1 MIFTIFQ
8 MSVFYIYTMEKSQ
21 KRYFTIVELF
31 AILAVLVVL
40 ISLLQP
46 SLQNTLKSAK
56 GMICENNLKNMAVA
70 MAAYTHDFNRFTP
83 YFNYKVS
90 KGPGN
95 SVTWDDLLG
104 QGYDGRNLSPEQMDA
119 PYLPLDSED
128 KTSNAYLCPLDNEGW
143 RTEPT
148 GIGSLD
154 NPKTFAQ
161 TRTYSINGFSSSG
174 SKPDSQRLGITGNDS
189 GKPWSLP
196 TTNLILPHQT
206 IVITERPGLG
216 FTGGGW
222 NRLVINIDWQDG
234 IIMENIFGLAPLIN
248 KRYHNN
254 GYMYLM
260 ADGHVE
266 NLTPEDTMGPSGTFA
281 SPKGLWSRLSDD

>member
-1 MIFTIFQ
+1 MRI
-8 MSVFYIYTMEKSQ
+8 SNY
-21 KRYFTIVELF
+21 RLFTIVELF
-31 AILAVLVVL
+31 VTLAVMVIL

-46 SLQNTLKSAK
+46 SLQNALKTAK
-56 GMICENNLKNMAVA
+56 GVMCENNLKNMGVA

-83 YFNYKVS
+83 YYNYKVS

-119 PYLPLDSED
+119 PYLPLDSVE
-128 KTSNAYLCPLDNEGW
+128 KTSNAYLCPLDNDGW

-148 GIGSLD
+148 GIAGLD
-154 NPKTFAQ
+154 QPKTYAQ
-161 TRTYSINGFSSSG
+161 ARTYAINGFASNG
-174 SKPDSQRLGITGNDS
+174 AQPESQRLGITGRDTS
-189 GKPWSLP
+189 TGKSRPWSLA
-196 TTNLILPHQT
+196 TTDLVLPHQT

-222 NRLVINIDWQDG
+222 NRLVVNITWQDG
-234 IIMENIFGLAPLIN
+234 IVMENLFGLDPLVN
-248 KRYHNN
+248 KRYHNG

-266 NLTPEDTMGPSGTFA
+266 NLTPEDTMGPSGTFG
-281 SPKGLWSRLSDD
+281 SPRGLWSRLPHD